1 MTPEK
6 IALVQGSF
14 KQVAPIADVAAHIFY
29 DRLSETAPEV
39 RSLFPEDMTEQK
51 KKLMQM
57 LGIAVNGLTNL
68 DAILPAVQDLGKRH
82 EGYHVTDAHYD
93 SVGSAL
99 LFTLEKGLGDA
110 FTPDVKDAWT
120 ETYVTL
126 AGVMKGAQE
135 EARNASTA
143 AASAAGSARS
153 SRGTEVQSICACA
166 SIPGASASSART

>member
-6 IALVQGSF
+6 IALVQNSF
-14 KQVAPIADVAAHIFY
+14 KQVAPIADTAADIFY
-29 DRLSETAPEV
+29 DRLFAIAPDT
-39 RSLFPEDMTEQK
+39 RKLFPADMGDQK

-68 DAILPAVQDLGKRH
+68 EAILPAVQDLGKRH
-82 EGYHVTDAHYD
+82 EGYKVTDAHYD

-126 AGVMKGAQE
+126 AGVMKSAQN
-135 EARNASTA
+135 EAR
-143 AASAAGSARS
+143 
-153 SRGTEVQSICACA
+153 
-166 SIPGASASSART
+166 GASGPAIAAKTKPAGFFARMFGR